1 MPVSKVNSSG
11 GQPEKLVT
19 NRRIG
24 HLILQMRVGRFSLLF
39 LLAAISVFAQKYNP
53 ATWSL
58 RLDPTAARPGSK
70 VLARLDASKLDYA
83 AAKDLHR
90 TDRDFPVAWTKSYG
104 KGRVFLS
111 TFGHLPET
119 WDNPAIQKM
128 YFEAIRWTMR
138 AKE

>member
-1 MPVSKVNSSG
+1 MRMPSRTPSVWLQSLPVARSMPVSKVNSSG

-70 VLARLDASKLDYA
+70 VLARLDAKIE
-83 AAKDLHR
+83 
-90 TDRDFPVAWTKSYG
+90 PGW
-104 KGRVFLS
+104 
-111 TFGHLPET
+111 HL
-119 WDNPAIQKM
+119 
-128 YFEAIRWTMR
+128 YS
-138 AKE
+138 